1 MSHLKSVHGR
11 QCQRNGSTCFRSR
24 GERSEVQGLRI
35 YGCHWERARREGE
48 FENAVKGEHC
58 SCMIPA
64 GEEGG
69 ELMATGALVDE
80 HSQRS
85 QTHLLVGFFV
95 FPMNLLIFVF
105 CHFPCGTGG
114 SRTLLVAMLLACSG
128 RSGAWLATGTE
139 SAARTEVPLLLSLG
153 SAHSFVF
160 FQITVSPHMIAFS
173 FISLRSGCMKVV
185 FQ

>member
-1 MSHLKSVHGR
+1 MGAAVSG
-11 QCQRNGSTCFRSR
+11 SR
-24 GERSEVQGLRI
+24 GERSEVQGSRI
-35 YGCHWERARREGE
+35 YGCHWERASREGE
-48 FENAVKGEHC
+48 FENAVKGENC

-114 SRTLLVAMLLACSG
+114 SRTLPVAMLLACSG

-153 SAHSFVF
+153 SADSFVF
-160 FQITVSPHMIAFS
+160 FQITVASHMIAFS
-173 FISLRSGCMKVV
+173 FISLSSGCMKVV